1 MRLRILPAF
10 ILACLLPPIAWSD
23 DEGEEF
29 FEAKIRPILVQHCL
43 ECHGPDKAESDLHLT
58 SRESILVGGKS
69 GPAAVE
75 RDPENSLL
83 VNAIGYATELQM
95 PPDDQLDDGQVALL
109 TKWVEI
115 GLPWPK
121 DAAPILRADSEMVVR
136 EADREHWSFRPIE
149 NPPLPTVT
157 NTAWPST
164 SIDSYVLAKLE
175 AANLKPAPSA
185 DRATLIRRAYYDLI
199 GLPPTYE
206 EVQAFVVDPS
216 PNAFEKIID
225 RLLASPRYGERWG
238 RHWLD
243 VARYADTKDGVLMYG
258 DARLRPYAYTYRDY
272 VVRATNED
280 LPYNQF
286 VQQQLAADL
295 IEPPVESWRLA
306 ALGFLTLGRQY
317 DGNTHDVIDDQIDVM
332 TRGFMGLTVACARCH
347 DHKYDPIPTA
357 DYYSLYG
364 VMASCESPAEL
375 PTIALGEASSE
386 RDDFECA
393 LYGKRYGLN
402 QFVASQHAFL
412 SDVAR
417 NRTGDYLVKIAAER
431 QDPLE
436 NAVFFL
442 SLAPED
448 LRPSIVI
455 RWRRYLAEHAVPD
468 DPVFGLW
475 QDLMQIDDA
484 TSGSTAE
491 AFATAAKT
499 VLEKWSTVPGGSESA
514 QCNPLVLAA
523 LQAAT
528 LNNRGDVASA
538 YGKLLVEIYEKSVPS
553 PRLRGEGQGEG
564 LNDRSLERPIVA
576 AAPNAEGPS
585 SGPAVPGP
593 PSPPPPAGEKEHAS
607 ANDAFDLEVESRE
620 QLLALLTSTSSPCHI
635 PLGQTHRY
643 TSRAETDQYYAKLAE
658 LDLMAAISAVASPRA
673 MVVFDKPEPVHPRI
687 FTRGNPTL
695 LGRPVARQFV
705 AIATPGDRQPF
716 SNGSGRLDL
725 AQAIT
730 ATDNPLTARVIV
742 NRVWMY
748 HFGEPLV
755 STPSDFGRRSTPPTH
770 PELLDHLATR
780 FVSEGWSLKKLHRW
794 IMLSKAYQMASQVSE
809 ADVAAANAVDPE
821 NRLLWRMNRQRLD
834 FESMRDTLLA
844 VAGRLED
851 RAGGRP
857 IDIIGDPNVA
867 CRTLYGLVDRQSMPS
882 VFRAFDFATPDQSI
896 ERRPRTMMPQQAL
909 FALNSPFA
917 LSQAQAVT
925 RRPEIATLQDSSE
938 RIRAIYR
945 AVLAREPDESELNAS
960 LEFVTLPAAPQS
972 ALSNWE
978 QFAQVLMSS
987 NELMYVD

>member
-1 MRLRILPAF
+1 MRLRIFPTV
-10 ILACLLPPIAWSD
+10 ILACLLPPFVWSD

-29 FEAKIRPILVQHCL
+29 FEAKIRPILVAHCL
-43 ECHGPDKAESDLHLT
+43 ECHGDDKAESDLRLT
-58 SRESILVGGKS
+58 SRESILAGGKS

-75 RDPENSLL
+75 RDPANSLL
-83 VNAIGYATELQM
+83 VKAIGYENELQM
-95 PPDDQLDDGQVALL
+95 PPDDQLEEDQIALL
-109 TKWVEI
+109 SKWVEM

-121 DAAPILRADSEMVVR
+121 DAAPIIRATTEMVVR
-136 EADREHWSFRPIE
+136 ESDREHWSFKPIE
-149 NPPLPTVT
+149 SPPVPAVT
-157 NTAWPST
+157 YSGWPNE
-164 SIDSYVLAKLE
+164 SIDSFVLAKLE
-175 AANLKPAPSA
+175 AANLRPAPPA

-199 GLPPTYE
+199 GLPPTHE
-206 EVQAFVVDPS
+206 EVQAFIADAA
-216 PNAFEKIID
+216 PNAYEKIVD

-258 DARLRPYAYTYRDY
+258 DARLRPYAYTFRDY
-272 VVRATNED
+272 VVRAFNED
-280 LPYNQF
+280 LPYDQF
-286 VQQQLAADL
+286 VEQQLAADL
-295 IEPPVESWRLA
+295 IQPPVESWRLA

-317 DGNTHDVIDDQIDVM
+317 DGNSHDVIDDQIDVM

-364 VMASCESPAEL
+364 VMASCEAPAEL
-375 PTIALGEASSE
+375 PTIAMGENPPG
-386 RDDFECA
+386 RDDFECE
-393 LYGKRYGLN
+393 LYAKRFGLN
-402 QFVASQHAFL
+402 RFVASQHAFL

-455 RWRRYLAEHAVPD
+455 RWRRYLAEHAVPN

-475 QDLMQIDDA
+475 NDLMQIDDVA
-484 TSGSTAE
+484 SGSTVE
-491 AFATAAKT
+491 AFAAAAKEL
-499 VLEKWSTVPGGSESA
+499 LEKWSTVPAGTESG
-514 QCNPLVLAA
+514 QCNPLVLQA

-528 LNNRGDVASA
+528 LNNRGDVARA
-538 YGKLLVEIYEKSVPS
+538 YGTVLVESYTQSKTIAEKPVNAVTLVSTNVRSNDS
-553 PRLRGEGQGEG
+553 PIL
-564 LNDRSLERPIVA
+564 
-576 AAPNAEGPS
+576 
-585 SGPAVPGP
+585 
-593 PSPPPPAGEKEHAS
+593 S
-607 ANDAFDLEVESRE
+607 ARE
-620 QLLALLTSTSSPCHI
+620 QLLALLTSTSSPCYI

-643 TSRAETDQYYAKLAE
+643 TSRAETDKYYAMLAE
-658 LDLMAAISAVASPRA
+658 LDLMAATSTVASPRA
-673 MVVFDKPEPVHPRI
+673 MVVYDKPEPIQPRI
-687 FTRGNPTL
+687 FTRGNPTQ

-705 AIATPGDRQPF
+705 AIAKPGDRQPF

-725 AQAIT
+725 ARAIT
-730 ATDNPLTARVIV
+730 DSDNPLTARVIV
-742 NRVWMY
+742 NRVWMF

-780 FVSEGWSLKKLHRW
+780 FVSEGWSLKKMHRW
-794 IMLSKAYQMASQVSE
+794 IMLSKTYQMASRISE
-809 ADVAAANAVDPE
+809 ADAAAASAVDPE

-834 FESMRDTLLA
+834 FESMRDTLLV
-844 VAGRLED
+844 VAGRLEH

-857 IDIIGDPNVA
+857 VDIVGDPNVA

-917 LSQAQAVT
+917 LSQAQAVIK
-925 RRPEIATLQDSSE
+925 RPEIAPLQDASE

-945 AVLAREPDESELNAS
+945 AVLAREPDKDELGAS
-960 LEFVTLPAAPQS
+960 VEFVNTPAAPQS
-972 ALSNWE
+972 ALSIWE
-978 QFAQVLMSS
+978 QFAQVLLSS